1 MTAARSAAFGLF
13 LLIGSALGVA
23 QAPQPSPAPPP
34 PATEA
39 CAHVWA
45 DREAEFESFL
55 RTAEVTGLK
64 AVPVGVTRPSR
75 AYFPPGGL
83 AESMA
88 WKPIPPGIRNGFYES
103 YRSEIAAYE
112 LDKLLDLGMV
122 PPTVERR
129 VQGDIGA
136 AVLWASP
143 TRSFKEL
150 GGVPGQAGVPGPP
163 GPRVSEWVRQLVR
176 AKMFDNLIA
185 NKDPNLGNWLV
196 DGDWHLILIDH
207 SRSFTTMRSLVH
219 KLDNIDRPLW
229 ERFQALDEATLQP
242 AVGDWMGRSE
252 MRAVLARR
260 DAMRQEI
267 DRLVKARGE
276 AVFIQ

>member
-1 MTAARSAAFGLF
+1 MRIARSTAFGL
-13 LLIGSALGVA
+13 LLLLGSAVGMA
-23 QAPQPSPAPPP
+23 QAPTTPASNGG
-34 PATEA
+34 PAAEA
-39 CAHVWA
+39 CAHVWTV
-45 DREAEFESFL
+45 RTAEFETFL
-55 RTAEVTGLK
+55 RSAEVTGMK

-75 AYFPPGGL
+75 AFFAPGGL

-88 WKPIPPGIRNGFYES
+88 WKPITPGIRNGFYES

-112 LDKLLDLGMV
+112 LDKHLALQMV

-129 VQGDIGA
+129 VGSEVGA

-143 TRSFKEL
+143 TRSFKDL
-150 GGVPGQAGVPGPP
+150 GGVPGQGRIPGPP
-163 GPRVSEWVRQLVR
+163 AARVADWTRQIVR

-207 SRSFTTMRSLVH
+207 SRSFTSMKALVH
-219 KLDNIDRPLW
+219 KMDNIDRALW
-229 ERFQALDEATLQP
+229 EKFRALDEATLQ
-242 AVGDWMGRSE
+242 AVVGPWMGRGE
-252 MRAVLARR
+252 VRAVVSRR
-260 DAMRQEI
+260 DEMQKEI

-276 AVFIQ
+276 SVFIQ